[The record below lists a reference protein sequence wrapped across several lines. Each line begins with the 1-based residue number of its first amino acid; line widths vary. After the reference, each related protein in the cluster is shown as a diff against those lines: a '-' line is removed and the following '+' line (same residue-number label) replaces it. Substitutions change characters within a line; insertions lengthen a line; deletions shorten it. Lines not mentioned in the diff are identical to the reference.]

1 MTVIVGLVDKESK
14 MMYMGSDTLL
24 SGETEKVSSTHEK
37 IYKKGQYLVG
47 HTGSPR
53 AMQVV
58 RYSTALPRYSR
69 KSDATSFMVNR
80 MVPRLMV
87 DLSEQGY
94 ARNDAGRIHIEDIF
108 LMMFNG
114 RIFSIWSDFQ
124 VFEPTH
130 DFFAVGSG
138 SQTALGALM
147 SSADLEPEERVY
159 SAIEAAMEFTTNV
172 GGSIKMLKKE
182 Y

>member
-1 MTVIVGLVDKESK
+1 MTVIVGLVDKDSRS
-14 MMYMGSDTLL
+14 MWMGSDTLL
-24 SGETEKVSSTHEK
+24 SGEYEKVSSTHEK
-37 IYKKGQYLVG
+37 IYKKGQFLIG

-58 RYSTALPRYSR
+58 RYSTALPRYS
-69 KSDATSFMVNR
+69 KKTDPMSFMVNR

-87 DLSEQGY
+87 DLSEQAY
-94 ARNDAGRIHIEDIF
+94 AKNDAGRITMEDIF
-108 LMMFNG
+108 IMMFDG
-114 RIFSIWSDFQ
+114 RIYSIWSDFQ

-130 DFFAVGSG
+130 DYFAVGSG
-138 SQTALGALM
+138 SQAALGALM
-147 SSADLEPEERVY
+147 SSADMEPEERVY

-172 GGSIKMLKKE
+172 GGSIKMLKKD